1 MAPEKQSKGRSYM
14 RHGQL
19 KNPAAFFGRDAVCHV
34 IANPAPP
41 GVAIQPDGLY
51 RRPLAG
57 FSQ

>member
-1 MAPEKQSKGRSYM
+1 M